1 MRLVV
6 FDLDGTITYRDT
18 LLPYVTGYLARSG
31 RSRLR
36 MARAVPTLAAFVLG
50 AADHGAVKSALIRST
65 LGGASREQLAGWTE
79 QFVPWVITKGS
90 SPAALAAVRSHQAAG
105 DLLVLM
111 SASTDL
117 YVPQIAAALGFNEVI
132 CTGVG
137 FGADGRLTGALV
149 SANRRGSE
157 KVRCF
162 EELKQRHPGL
172 QTIAYGNAGSDL
184 PHLRLADVPRLV
196 NGSRR
201 TLRQAA
207 SIGIAPFANWNLTSR
222 SAPATA
228 PGKI

>member
-18 LLPYVTGYLARSG
+18 LLPYVTGYLARAG

-36 MARAVPTLAAFVLG
+36 MARLVPTLAAFAVG
-50 AADHGAVKSALIRST
+50 AADHGAVKASFIHGT
-65 LGGASREQLAGWTE
+65 LGGATREQLAPWTNE
-79 QFVPWVITKGS
+79 FVSWVIAKGS
-90 SPAALAAVRSHQAAG
+90 SPGALAMVNAHRDAG

-117 YVPQIAAALGFNEVI
+117 YVPQIANALGFNEVI
-132 CTGVG
+132 CTGVA
-137 FGADGRLTGALV
+137 FDAAGRLDGALTT
-149 SANRRGSE
+149 ANRRGPE

-162 EELKQRHPGL
+162 EALRRQHPGVP
-172 QTIAYGNAGSDL
+172 TVAYGNAGSDL
-184 PHLRLADVPRLV
+184 AHLGLADFPRLV

-201 TLRQAA
+201 TIRQAA
-207 SIGIAPFANWNLTSR
+207 AMGIAPFAVWNVTSM

-228 PGKI
+228 PGKT